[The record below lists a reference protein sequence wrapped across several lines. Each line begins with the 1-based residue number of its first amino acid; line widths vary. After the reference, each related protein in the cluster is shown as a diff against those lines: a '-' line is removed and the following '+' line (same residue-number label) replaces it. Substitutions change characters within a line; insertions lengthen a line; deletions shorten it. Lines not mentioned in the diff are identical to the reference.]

1 MELYFQ
7 ISDAAVKLDLK
18 KKDIEQLLET
28 DSLLWKEFKEA
39 VSDSRFTEYLTKVY
53 KKKVRR
59 SKKKAASGPGMHG
72 VHKFIPI
79 CSCTIE
85 SVFFPTGVL
94 KNLRVLQTSASGIK
108 GSARPRLASNKMKLH
123 PNIAWS

>member
-1 MELYFQ
+1 VELLYFQ

-18 KKDIEQLLET
+18 KKDIEQLMET

-59 SKKKAASGPGMHG
+59 SKKKAANGPGMRG
-72 VHKFIPI
+72 AHKFIAI
-79 CSCTIE
+79 CSCT
-85 SVFFPTGVL
+85 
-94 KNLRVLQTSASGIK
+94 A
-108 GSARPRLASNKMKLH
+108 
-123 PNIAWS
+123 